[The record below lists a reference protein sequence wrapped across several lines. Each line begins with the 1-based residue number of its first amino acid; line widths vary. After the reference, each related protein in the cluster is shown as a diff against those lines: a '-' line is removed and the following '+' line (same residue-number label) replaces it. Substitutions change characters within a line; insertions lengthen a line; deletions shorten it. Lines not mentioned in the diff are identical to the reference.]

1 MADLKTQL
9 ILELTDRITRPARQV
24 GRVLDRLKQNTGLQ
38 NLATQGRA
46 VANRFSATTKE
57 AGKLTRRVTVLS
69 GAIAGAVW
77 GVERLVSGVTNSA
90 DQVSKLSDRLGVNAQ
105 LLQEWQYA
113 AQLSGVA
120 QASFDMGLQRF
131 IRRVAEAAN
140 GTGEARGALRFL
152 NIELRDAEGNI
163 RPAAELLPEVADGLA
178 KVEDQGTRVRAA
190 FKLFDSEGVAMLQML
205 QGGAEGL
212 REMRREARAT
222 GAIMNDSMI
231 RQSVRYTDVMTRFRK
246 TLGGLRMA
254 VVERFLPSLTTKL
267 GELTDTLQNNQGNVV
282 GRIVDNL
289 KEFLSVLR
297 TIGQVLSWSANL
309 VGGWGNLLAIVAA
322 LMAGPLVLS
331 IVQTGLALSRL
342 GGAAFP
348 LIVKAIP
355 PVIGAIK
362 ALSAALLT
370 TPVGWVVA
378 GIAAIAG
385 AVYLI
390 YRNWDRIAEWFTAKI
405 DRVKSA
411 FDDGLLNGVMG
422 VIREFNPGRLIL
434 EAINGIVKHFT
445 GIDLAKVGGD
455 FIQNLWDGITAR
467 WRAMTAWLK
476 QKVDQVVGWL
486 PDWMAGRNGGGT
498 SPAASSAG
506 GRLGPP
512 VLRDTDRPG
521 AAQAQ
526 VGGLLR
532 IQIDSEG
539 QPRVRE
545 LRQEGGMEIE
555 ADTGL
560 IMVPGS

>member
-297 TIGQVLSWSANL
+297 SIGQALSWTADL
-309 VGGWGNLLAIVAA
+309 LGGWGRLLGLVGAI
-322 LMAGPLVLS
+322 MAGPIMVSLGKLTFAVW
-331 IVQTGLALSRL
+331 RL
-342 GGAAFP
+342 GQFALP
-348 LIVKAIP
+348 LIISAVP

-486 PDWMAGRNGGGT
+486 PDWMTGRNGGGT